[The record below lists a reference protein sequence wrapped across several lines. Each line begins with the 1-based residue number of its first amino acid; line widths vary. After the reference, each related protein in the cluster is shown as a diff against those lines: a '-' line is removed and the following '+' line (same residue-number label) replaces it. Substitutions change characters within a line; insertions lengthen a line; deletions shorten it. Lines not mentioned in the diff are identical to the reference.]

1 MKAQV
6 ILTLLITID
15 EDDLELDKDGE
26 ISKEQF
32 LKQCRKKIGN
42 LEEVKNLDFN
52 DINIEIIDT

>member
-32 LKQCRKKIGN
+32 LKQCRKKIEDIALSTN
-42 LEEVKNLDFN
+42 QDFD
-52 DINIEIIDT
+52 DIEIEIIDT